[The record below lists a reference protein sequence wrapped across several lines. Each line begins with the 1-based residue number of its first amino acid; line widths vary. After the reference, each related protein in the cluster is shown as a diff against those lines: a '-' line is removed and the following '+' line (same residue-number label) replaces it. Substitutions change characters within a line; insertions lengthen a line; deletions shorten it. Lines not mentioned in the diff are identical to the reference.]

1 MFETEFSIYHLEYI
15 LLIFIRIASMIYLV
29 PVFGSTGVPNKVK
42 IGFSAV
48 LAILLATVIP
58 YEPLPYISILGY
70 SGLVI
75 KEVMIGLLIGF
86 FMNICMTILSFA
98 GQMIDQE
105 IGFTMVSIFD
115 QFNKTQSTI
124 TANLYNILVLLIVVV
139 SDLYYFIIDAMVD
152 SFRYVPV
159 GTSIYKMDA
168 IYHIFLK
175 FMKDFFLIGFQIALP
190 IFASALLLSVILG
203 ILAKAAPQMNMFVVG
218 IQLKVFLGLAVLFVT
233 IGFLPNVAEYIF
245 DEMKTFVELLYGA
258 MS

>member
-245 DEMKTFVELLYGA
+245 DEMKTLVELLYGA